1 VRTAFLVSAAC
12 IAAAFALTGCGTGG
26 YVDEGSQG
34 AGRQLFLDA
43 GCGAC
48 HTLTDAGTNG
58 TIGPNLDDAF
68 AQARADGLTADTFTQ
83 VVANQI
89 KFPITETS
97 TGGPGMP
104 GPDGPQGT
112 LPLCGEVEK
121 GKFCVDDRDE
131 AIGDISVYVGAVA
144 GTGKPPPEQPDQP
157 DQPGAADGK
166 SIFTENC
173 GSCHTLA
180 DAGTSG
186 TIGPNLD
193 ESRPSKDLAV
203 DRVTN
208 GMGVMPSFKDTLS
221 PEQIQAVAEYVS
233 SSAGGG

>member
-12 IAAAFALTGCGTGG
+12 VAAAFALTGCGTGG

-34 AGRQLFLDA
+34 AGRQLFLDST
-43 GCGAC
+43 CGDC
-48 HTLTDAGTNG
+48 HTLADAGTNG

-68 AQARADGLTADTFTQ
+68 AQARADGLTSDTFTQ

-89 KFPITETS
+89 KFPIEETS
-97 TGGPGMP
+97 TGAPGMP
-104 GPDGPQGT
+104 GPDGPNGT
-112 LPLCGEVEK
+112 LPLCEEVEE
-121 GKFCVDDRDE
+121 GGFCVDDRDE
-131 AIGDISVYVGAVA
+131 AINDISVYVGAVA

-157 DQPGAADGK
+157 DQPGAADGR

-173 GSCHTLA
+173 GTCHTLA

-186 TIGPNLD
+186 TVGPNLD
-193 ESRPSKDLAV
+193 DSRPSKDLAV

-208 GMGVMPSFKDTLS
+208 GMGVMPPFKDSLS

-233 SSAGGG
+233 SSAGG

>member
-12 IAAAFALTGCGTGG
+12 VAAAFALTGCGTGG
-26 YVDEGSQG
+26 HVDEGSQG
-34 AGRQLFLDA
+34 AGRQLFLDST
-43 GCGAC
+43 CGDC
-48 HTLTDAGTNG
+48 HTLADAGTTG

-68 AQARADGLTADTFTQ
+68 AQARADGLTSDTFTQ
-83 VVANQI
+83 VVATQV

-97 TGGPGMP
+97 TGAPGMP
-104 GPDGPQGT
+104 GPEDT
-112 LPLCGEVEK
+112 LPLCEDVEE
-121 GKFCVDDRDE
+121 GRFCVDDREE
-131 AIGDISVYVGAVA
+131 AINNISVYVGAVA
-144 GTGKPPPEQPDQP
+144 GTGKAPPEQPEPGP
-157 DQPGAADGK
+157 DEGPADGREV
-166 SIFTENC
+166 FGANC

-208 GMGVMPSFKDTLS
+208 GMGAMPSFRDTLS

-233 SSAGGG
+233 SSAGG

>member
-34 AGRQLFLDA
+34 AGRQLFLDST
-43 GCGAC
+43 CGAC
-48 HTLTDAGTNG
+48 HTLADAGTTG

-68 AQARADGLTADTFTQ
+68 AQARADGLTSDTFTQ
-83 VVANQI
+83 VVATQI
-89 KFPITETS
+89 KFPIEDTS
-97 TGGPGMP
+97 TTQQGMP
-104 GPDGPQGT
+104 GPETT
-112 LPLCGEVEK
+112 LPLCDDVEE

-131 AIGDISVYVGAVA
+131 AVNDISVYVGAVA
-144 GTGKPPPEQPDQP
+144 GTGKPPPEQPEP
-157 DQPGAADGK
+157 GQPGQADGK
-166 SIFTENC
+166 SIFTDNC

-193 ESRPSKDLAV
+193 DSKPSKALAV

-208 GMGVMPSFKDTLS
+208 GMGVMPAFQDSLS
-221 PEQIQAVAEYVS
+221 AEQIQAVAEYVTS
-233 SSAGGG
+233 AAGG